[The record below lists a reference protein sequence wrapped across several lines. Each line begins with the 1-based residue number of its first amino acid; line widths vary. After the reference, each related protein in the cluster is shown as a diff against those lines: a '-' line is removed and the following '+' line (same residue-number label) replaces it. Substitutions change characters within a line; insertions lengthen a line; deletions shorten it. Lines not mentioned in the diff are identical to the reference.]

1 MSNGVIIV
9 KFLISFFGWPY
20 NITLGLRFSNKKKK
34 ISPTVQSL
42 RTIESHFLYKQ
53 LFLCKNYH
61 INCSKNK
68 TMYELVLEFKN
79 PIKNFYRRCSEY
91 ESVTQ
96 AKLYK
101 SHFLYTC
108 NIVSFS
114 KHQYAILQS
123 QHSTVGLFTRNSL
136 EI

>member
-1 MSNGVIIV
+1 M
-9 KFLISFFGWPY
+9 
-20 NITLGLRFSNKKKK
+20 
-34 ISPTVQSL
+34 QSL

-101 SHFLYTC
+101 SHFLYTS
-108 NIVSFS
+108 NRVSFS
-114 KHQYAILQS
+114 KHQYACNTAKTTFNSRFIHQKFVRNIILLRRISGTNVLHVFTIPFYIHLRRIVLQS
-123 QHSTVGLFTRNSL
+123 LHG
-136 EI
+136 